1 MKAVFCKIVITQ
13 LKRDNIS
20 SLGLRG
26 KEMNLNADN
35 DESIDIIM
43 NIYMYNIK
51 TKAPRILSHITI
63 LRSQIPSIMYAR
75 DH

>member
-26 KEMNLNADN
+26 KEMNLNAGN

-43 NIYMYNIK
+43 NIYIYNIK
-51 TKAPRILSHITI
+51 TKASRILLHITI